1 MSVMIPVTDFFITKI
16 FVVFEDNMAYWLFK
30 TEPGCFS
37 FDDLK
42 NRSGMTEHWD
52 GVRNFQA
59 RNFLRDSIKA
69 GDRVL
74 FYHSNIPQPAIVG
87 LAEVVREGYPDH
99 TALNPE
105 GEHFD
110 PKSSPDKPVWYMVD
124 LRYLEDLPKTV
135 TLEEI
140 KGNPLLEDMPL
151 VKRSRLSI
159 QPVTED
165 QWHMI
170 LMMGGIGSS

>member
-1 MSVMIPVTDFFITKI
+1 
-16 FVVFEDNMAYWLFK
+16 MAYWLFK

-42 NRSGMTEHWD
+42 KRPGMIEQWD

-59 RNFLRDSIKA
+59 RNFLRDQVRI

-74 FYHSNIPQPAIVG
+74 FYHSSIPEPAVVG
-87 LAEVVREGYPDH
+87 LAEIVRAGHPDT
-99 TALNPE
+99 TALNPNA
-105 GEHFD
+105 EHFD
-110 PKSSPDKPVWYMVD
+110 PKSTADNPIWYMVD
-124 LRYLEDLPKTV
+124 LRFDKPLPRIV
-135 TLEEI
+135 TLENI
-140 KGNPLLEDMPL
+140 KQNPLLANMPL

-165 QWHMI
+165 EWHII
-170 LMMGGIGSS
+170 LIMGGMLEGMNSQ

>member
-1 MSVMIPVTDFFITKI
+1 M
-16 FVVFEDNMAYWLFK
+16 NYWLFK

-42 NRSGMTEHWD
+42 ARPGMTEAWD

-59 RNFLRDSIKA
+59 RNFLRDTVKV
-69 GDRVL
+69 GDQVL
-74 FYHSNIPQPAIVG
+74 FYHSNIPEPAVVG
-87 LAEVVREGYPDH
+87 LAEIVRPGYPDT
-99 TALNPE
+99 TALNPN

-110 PKSSPDKPVWYMVD
+110 PKASVDKPVWYMVD
-124 LRYLEDLPKTV
+124 VRYVKPLPKIV
-135 TLEEI
+135 TLENI
-140 KGNPLLEDMPL
+140 KQNPLLADMPL

-165 QWHMI
+165 EWQII
-170 LMMGGIGSS
+170 LAMGGTKTP

>member
-1 MSVMIPVTDFFITKI
+1 
-16 FVVFEDNMAYWLFK
+16 MAFWLFK

-42 NRSGMTEHWD
+42 NRPDSIEHWD

-59 RNFLRDSIKA
+59 RNFLRDSIKS

-74 FYHSNIPQPAIVG
+74 FYHSSIPEPAVVG
-87 LAEVVREGYPDH
+87 IAEVVKAGYPDF
-99 TALNPE
+99 TALDPN

-110 PKSSPDKPVWYMVD
+110 PKASSSNQIWYMVD
-124 LRYLEDLPKTV
+124 VRYVEPLAKQV
-135 TLEEI
+135 TLETI
-140 KGNPLLEDMPL
+140 KGHPLLGDMPL

-159 QPVTED
+159 QPLTQAE
-165 QWHMI
+165 WRII
-170 LMMGGIGSS
+170 LAMGGLDS